1 MTATTNNAAANTENS
16 AAKVKPAFYTPDT
29 AAVKVSLWNGT
40 SSKDRAP
47 VLTGMIGDKR
57 VSGFLRT
64 GDKGVFIGFSGEKM
78 EDGNYEHVAYGN
90 VRIGANGYP
99 KLVIRQEGK
108 DDVWAE
114 ATKEATEEVLA
125 RLGLDV
131 AKMHEKQAEAA
142 AAREAK
148 AAKAANDGQ
157 DKAAA

>member
-1 MTATTNNAAANTENS
+1 MTATTANNAAANTENS
-16 AAKVKPAFYTPDT
+16 AAKVKPAFYTLDT

-40 SSKDRAP
+40 SDKDRAP

-64 GDKGVFIGFSGEKM
+64 GDKGVFIGFTGEKQ
-78 EDGNYEHVAYGN
+78 EDGNYEHIAYGN
-90 VRIGANGYP
+90 MRFGANGYP

-114 ATKEATEEVLA
+114 TTKEATEEILA
-125 RLGLDV
+125 KLGLDV
-131 AKMHEKQAEAA
+131 EKMHEKQAEAK

-148 AAKAANDGQ
+148 AAE
-157 DKAAA
+157 KAAA